1 MFRVVIPNMKRLYSV
16 SNISIPKIE
25 TNIINKLQNEVNE
38 LQNEQEEL
46 KYEIKRLHLK
56 QNELL
61 ERIVNKK
68 YRFCILF
75 LVCVVVCVIFTI
87 RNSMQSYVLP
97 PVFSYSIGRYSGF
110 RHRILPYN
118 TCKLELAWSVLLY
131 VLLR

>member
-61 ERIVNKK
+61 ERILNKK
-68 YRFCILF
+68 I
-75 LVCVVVCVIFTI
+75 
-87 RNSMQSYVLP
+87 
-97 PVFSYSIGRYSGF
+97 
-110 RHRILPYN
+110 
-118 TCKLELAWSVLLY
+118 
-131 VLLR
+131 

>member
-16 SNISIPKIE
+16 SNISIPN
-25 TNIINKLQNEVNE
+25 TIINKLQNEVNE

-68 YRFCILF
+68 I
-75 LVCVVVCVIFTI
+75 
-87 RNSMQSYVLP
+87 
-97 PVFSYSIGRYSGF
+97 
-110 RHRILPYN
+110 
-118 TCKLELAWSVLLY
+118 
-131 VLLR
+131 

>member
-25 TNIINKLQNEVNE
+25 NTIINNLQNDVNE

-68 YRFCILF
+68 I
-75 LVCVVVCVIFTI
+75 
-87 RNSMQSYVLP
+87 
-97 PVFSYSIGRYSGF
+97 
-110 RHRILPYN
+110 
-118 TCKLELAWSVLLY
+118 
-131 VLLR
+131 